1 MFLLA
6 YTLCTGYIV
15 RLNAPYVH
23 GQQRNTMNN
32 TPDNKQH
39 PGIYLLPNL
48 FTTAGLF
55 AGFYAIVAA
64 MRGDFEPAC
73 IAIFIA
79 MITDTLDGR
88 VARLTG
94 TESAFGAEY
103 DSLTDMV
110 AFGVAPALVIYTWG
124 LSDLGKF
131 GWLLAFMYAAG
142 MALRLARFNTQIGT
156 SDKRF
161 FVGLPAP
168 AAAAVLM
175 GYVWLQTDF
184 DMPRTAS
191 YVGAALT
198 LMVTLCM
205 VSTLRYYSFKDID
218 LKGKVPFL
226 AILAVVMIF
235 VGISVH
241 PPTVLFVAF
250 LIYALSGPVWTL
262 SRLRGLRGIRR
273 LLGSWRR

>member
-1 MFLLA
+1 MKD
-6 YTLCTGYIV
+6 TS
-15 RLNAPYVH
+15 
-23 GQQRNTMNN
+23 
-32 TPDNKQH
+32 DNKHH

-64 MRGDFEPAC
+64 MNGRFEPAC

-79 MITDTLDGR
+79 MLTDMLDGR
-88 VARLTG
+88 VARMTG

-110 AFGVAPALVIYTWG
+110 AFGVAPALVIYSWG
-124 LSDLGKF
+124 LSDLGKL
-131 GWLLAFMYAAG
+131 GWLLAFMHAAG
-142 MALRLARFNTQIGT
+142 MALRLARFNTQIGK

-168 AAAAVLM
+168 AAAGVLV

-184 DMPRTAS
+184 NMPRNAS
-191 YVGAALT
+191 YLGAVLT
-198 LMVTLCM
+198 FMVSVCM

-250 LIYALSGPVWTL
+250 LIYAFSGPFWTIW
-262 SRLRGLRGIRR
+262 RLRGLRGLRR
-273 LLGSWRR
+273 FISWKKKDS